1 MPDLTDT
8 LKPELS
14 LDYYCRQDKRLGSG
28 AQGTVF
34 RYTYGPTGNVYAA
47 KVLYYN
53 FEEFD
58 LDGNPKNMVEI
69 IREQYVS
76 TRLLHV
82 SDYLRS
88 RNRKAKPVP
97 RPT

>member
-1 MPDLTDT
+1 MPDPTDT
-8 LKPELS
+8 LGPELS
-14 LDYYCRQDKRLGSG
+14 LDYYSRQDKRLRNGS
-28 AQGTVF
+28 QGTVY

-47 KVLYYN
+47 KVLYYD
-53 FEEFD
+53 FEELD
-58 LDGNPKNMVEI
+58 PDGNPQNRVDI

-82 SDYLRS
+82 SDYLRQGIHQA
-88 RNRKAKPVP
+88 NLVF

>member
-47 KVLYYN
+47 KV
-53 FEEFD
+53 
-58 LDGNPKNMVEI
+58 
-69 IREQYVS
+69 
-76 TRLLHV
+76 
-82 SDYLRS
+82 
-88 RNRKAKPVP
+88 
-97 RPT
+97 